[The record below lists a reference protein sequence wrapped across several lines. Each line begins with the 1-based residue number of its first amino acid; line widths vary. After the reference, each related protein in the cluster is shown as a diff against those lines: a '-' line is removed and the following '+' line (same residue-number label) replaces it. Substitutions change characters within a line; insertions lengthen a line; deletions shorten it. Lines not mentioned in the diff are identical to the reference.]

1 MEIRSFADL
10 ITPDERTLRFT
21 PLGLSTAGT
30 LKPEA
35 AAEFQQLTIASADL
49 IEAVPD
55 SVRQSFERLRT
66 CHSYGVLWYDAFT
79 VAWRAVQA
87 KERQG
92 ARTDLLLGKVAK
104 MLSIYMPRRRR
115 RRSSVSAND

>member
-1 MEIRSFADL
+1 MEFRSFADL

-21 PLGLSTAGT
+21 PLGLSTAGM

-79 VAWRAVQA
+79 VAWRGYWAEANSDIQEISGVPWD
-87 KERQG
+87 EMTEQG
-92 ARTDLLLGKVAK
+92 ELDV
-104 MLSIYMPRRRR
+104 
-115 RRSSVSAND
+115 

>member
-1 MEIRSFADL
+1 VPHTAQVEIRSFADL

-66 CHSYGVLWYDAFT
+66 TRTVCSGTTPSRSPGVLCKPKS
-79 VAWRAVQA
+79 A
-87 KERQG
+87 KVL
-92 ARTDLLLGKVAK
+92 APT
-104 MLSIYMPRRRR
+104 
-115 RRSSVSAND
+115 